1 MTYSKKNIETQNPV
15 KNPMLHFLK
24 DLQSKEISD
33 QSYTKDEKINFFYI
47 SIIFPILLN
56 YVFKI
61 VWTPTQLSGSL
72 FTFYL
77 HTLVTFISSYIRT
90 KYTDRDPP
98 QKWSLF

>member
-1 MTYSKKNIETQNPV
+1 
-15 KNPMLHFLK
+15 MLHFLK